1 MLGRAILSDHLWT
14 NGDPMSKVVSSFE
27 LSLKRRARGQTL
39 ANWLYTE
46 LRAAILDGRLKPG
59 LQLPATRD
67 FARRYKISRGTVV
80 SAFERLQDEGYL
92 SSHVGVGTKVSAKVL
107 PNETI
112 RQPHHALT
120 AHLQQVVNHYRR
132 PKPFVNWVMFPGN
145 RPFSMRNPALN
156 EFPAELWGRLASRRT
171 RRFAS
176 WLREEDDGRGYRPLR
191 EAVAHYLGSSRG
203 VRCDAQQ
210 VIIVSGTQQ
219 ALDLLARLLLKPGDP
234 VWMEDPGYFGASIAF
249 ERVGAKIIPVP
260 VDEEGLSVSA
270 GIKACA
276 DAKGVFLTPA
286 HQFPLGMVMSLRRR
300 IEVLEWAARAGSF
313 VIEDDY
319 DSEYQFNGQP
329 APALQG
335 LDRNSSVIF
344 IGTFTKL
351 LFPLLRLGYVV
362 LPSSLA
368 DVLVSFRRGSELRT
382 WGMEQAI
389 LCDFIV
395 DGHFGRHLRKM
406 RELYTERLETLLH
419 YGDRYLGGL
428 LKLSDTKAG
437 LYIAGFLQ
445 NGMTSHEAESISAAR
460 GLETRAIS
468 RFTLK
473 RHDPGGLLLGFASF
487 DEKSI
492 RNGTIQLAAA
502 LGGR

>member
-1 MLGRAILSDHLWT
+1 
-14 NGDPMSKVVSSFE
+14 MSKVVSSFE
-27 LSLKRRARGQTL
+27 LSLKHRPQDQTL

-46 LRAAILDGRLKPG
+46 LRSAILDGRLKPG
-59 LQLPATRD
+59 VQLPATRD
-67 FARRYKISRGTVV
+67 FARRYGISRGTVV

-92 SSHVGVGTKVSAKVL
+92 TSQVGVGTKVSAKVL
-107 PNETI
+107 PGAINRRSSGE
-112 RQPHHALT
+112 LT
-120 AHLQQVVNHYRR
+120 AHLQRVVSDYRR
-132 PKPFVNWVMFPGN
+132 PKQFVDWVMLPGS
-145 RPFSMRNPALN
+145 RPFSMRNPALS
-156 EFPAELWGRLASRRT
+156 EFPARLWGRIAAKRAHT
-171 RRFAS
+171 FDS
-176 WLREEDDGRGYRPLR
+176 WLLEEDDGRGYRPLR

-203 VRCDAQQ
+203 VSCDAEQ

-249 ERVGAKIIPVP
+249 ERQGARIIPVP

-276 DAKGVFLTPA
+276 EAKGVFLTPA
-286 HQFPLGMVMSLRRR
+286 HQYPLGVVMSLRRR
-300 IEVLEWAARAGSF
+300 IEILEWAARAGSF
-313 VIEDDY
+313 IIEDDY

-344 IGTFTKL
+344 IGTFKKL
-351 LFPLLRLGYVV
+351 LFPSLRLGYIV
-362 LPSSLA
+362 LPPSLA
-368 DVLVSFRRGSELRT
+368 DAFVSFRSGSEFHT
-382 WGMEQAI
+382 CGIEQSI

-406 RELYTERLETLLH
+406 RDLYAERLEALLH
-419 YGDRYLGGL
+419 YGDRYLRGL
-428 LKLSDTKAG
+428 LKLSDAKAG
-437 LYIAGFLQ
+437 LYVAAFLQ
-445 NGMTSHEAESISAAR
+445 NGMTSHEAESVAAAH
-460 GLETRAIS
+460 GIETRSIA

-473 RHDPGGLLLGFASF
+473 RHDPRGLLLGFAAF

-492 RNGTIQLAAA
+492 RSGTMQLARA
-502 LGGR
+502 LGDH